1 MSDVRTRFAPS
12 PTGFLHLG
20 NIRSAL
26 YPWAYARKHKG
37 AFILRIED
45 TDVARST
52 PEAMQAILDSM
63 AWLGLDYDEGPFYQ
77 MQRIDRYRE
86 VIAQMLAA
94 GTAYHCYTSPEE
106 LEALRAQQLANGEK
120 PRYDRR
126 WRPEPGKALPS
137 PPEGT
142 GPVVRFRNP
151 IDETVA
157 WDDAVKGHIE
167 IANEELDDVVIAR
180 SDGTPTYN
188 FCVVVDD
195 LDMRITHVIRGDDH
209 VNNTPRQINLI
220 RALGGAVPIY
230 AHLPTVLTPEGEE
243 LSKRHGAKGVL
254 EYGDDGYL
262 PEAVVN
268 YLARLGW
275 AHGDEEIFSREQF
288 VGWFDLEGLSS
299 SPGRFDPDKLKWV
312 NHEHLKRLP
321 EAELGVRLLPFLER
335 AGLDPAAGPD
345 PAAVGALLRDRAAT
359 LVEMADAARYFY
371 ATPQAAPEQMA
382 EHVNDG
388 IRPALIELRGEFAK
402 LPWRRDAI
410 ATALRATATRH
421 QLKPP
426 QIMMAVRVLVAGTP
440 TTPSIDA
447 VLALLDRDIVRARM
461 ASGLGLKRRD
471 HSDRGPLR

>member
-1 MSDVRTRFAPS
+1 VSDVRTRFAPS

-52 PEAMQAILDSM
+52 PEAVQAILDSM
-63 AWLGLDYDEGPFYQ
+63 AWLGLDYDEGPYYQ
-77 MQRIDRYRE
+77 MQRMDRYLE

-106 LEALRAQQLANGEK
+106 LEALRAQQLAHGEK

-126 WRPEPGKALPS
+126 WRPDPGKALPS

-142 GPVVRFRNP
+142 RPVVRFRNP

-157 WDDAVKGHIE
+157 WEDAVKGHIE
-167 IANEELDDVVIAR
+167 IANDELDDVVIAR

-230 AHLPTVLTPEGEE
+230 AHLPTVLTPEGEK

-254 EYGDDGYL
+254 DYGDDGYL

-288 VGWFDLEGLSS
+288 VDWFDLEGLSS

-321 EAELGVRLLPFLER
+321 EAELGARLRPFLER

-345 PAAVGALLRDRAAT
+345 PVAVGALLRERAAT

-371 ATPQAAPEQMA
+371 ATPQAAPEQIA

-388 IRPALIELRGEFAK
+388 NRPALIELRGEFAK

-410 ATALRATATRH
+410 AAALRATATRH

-426 QIMMAVRVLVAGTP
+426 QIMMAVRMLVAGTP
-440 TTPSIDA
+440 TTPAIDA
-447 VLALLDRDIVRARM
+447 VLALLDRDIVRARI

-471 HSDRGPLR
+471 HSTRSTPG